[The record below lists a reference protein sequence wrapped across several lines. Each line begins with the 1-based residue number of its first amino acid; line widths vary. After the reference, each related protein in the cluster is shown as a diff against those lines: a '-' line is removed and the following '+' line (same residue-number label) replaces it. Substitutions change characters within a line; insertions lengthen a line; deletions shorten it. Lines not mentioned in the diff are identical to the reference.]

1 MTIHLSKLRWLFWL
15 RWKMFTRSFVR
26 GGAGRIIGVVILG
39 IFLVVFGGGFAIAT
53 YFAYTGMAAPANAE
67 VLFLVLTV
75 IYAIWIV
82 LPLLQVNTNE
92 GLDLSKLS
100 QFPLTRG
107 ELMVSLV
114 FSTLLDIPT
123 LGLFLMLAAVVAGL
137 VFISGLPCSSYWPL
151 SSSTSSLSPLA
162 SLY

>member
-1 MTIHLSKLRWLFWL
+1 MAIDLSKLRWLFWL
-15 RWKMFTRSFVR
+15 RWKMLTRSFVR
-26 GGAGRIIGVVILG
+26 GGVSHIIGTVILG
-39 IFLVVFGGGFAIAT
+39 IFLVILGGSFAVAT
-53 YFAYTGMAAPANAE
+53 YAAYTGMEAPANAE

-75 IYAIWIV
+75 IYALWLV

-114 FSTLLDIPT
+114 FSTLLD
-123 LGLFLMLAAVVAGL
+123 
-137 VFISGLPCSSYWPL
+137 
-151 SSSTSSLSPLA
+151 
-162 SLY
+162 